1 MNKSDLK
8 TMLSIKHLDCI
19 MPNFVEMLAD
29 KNNRDYATVDFKN
42 LRTDRWSEW
51 KQQNNILDKK
61 PENIQDYVELT
72 KVANNELLF
81 VSKEFALKCLTLKYL
96 P

>member
-1 MNKSDLK
+1 
-8 TMLSIKHLDCI
+8 

-29 KNNRDYATVDFKN
+29 KNNRDYTTVDFKN
-42 LRTDRWSEW
+42 LRIDRWSEW

-61 PENIQDYVELT
+61 PENIQDYVELK
-72 KVANNELLF
+72 KVANNESLF